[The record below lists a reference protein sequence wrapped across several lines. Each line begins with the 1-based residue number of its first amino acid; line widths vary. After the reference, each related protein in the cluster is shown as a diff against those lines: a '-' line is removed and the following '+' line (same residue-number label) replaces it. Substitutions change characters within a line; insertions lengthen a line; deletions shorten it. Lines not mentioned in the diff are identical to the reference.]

1 MKKLAVLISF
11 FLLFSG
17 SLLFAG
23 ELEVG
28 ASVGAS
34 LWEDSVG
41 FSLAPEARWL
51 FSDSNQPFVFGAGL
65 VVRYNRT
72 SLDGYTQNEVYALA
86 LASVDYLLLP
96 KLSVRAQAGVGGG
109 WLGASGGEGAS
120 LGALYIHPAVG
131 VQYDL
136 GFLILHILGGTG
148 FTVVSDASKHTLTL
162 DLGATYRF
170 NPSPKKEGL
179 YNE

>member
-34 LWEDSVG
+34 LWDDSVG

-51 FSDSNQPFVFGAGL
+51 FSNPDQPFVFGAGL
-65 VVRYNRT
+65 AVRYNYT

-136 GFLILHILGGTG
+136 GFLKLHILGGTG

-170 NPSPKKEGL
+170 KTPPKKEGL
-179 YNE
+179 